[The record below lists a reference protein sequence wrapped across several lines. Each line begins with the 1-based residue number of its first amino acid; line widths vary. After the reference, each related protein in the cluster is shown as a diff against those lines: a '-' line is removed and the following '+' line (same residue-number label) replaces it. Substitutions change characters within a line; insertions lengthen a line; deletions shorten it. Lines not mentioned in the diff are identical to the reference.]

1 MEKQVIVAE
10 MVQSNKSENLVWH
23 VHVTG
28 TDNPELQ
35 GFCKNAYKAMRFAFV
50 LKQRAQCRIDDESL
64 QQLMLIHSLTKADT
78 AEHTE
83 PEPEV
88 SVPVGSADGESTP
101 KQRRTKRTKK
111 EKAAA

>member
-10 MVQSNKSENLVWH
+10 IVQSNKSENQVWY

-28 TDNPELQ
+28 TDSPELQ
-35 GFCKNAYKAMRFAFV
+35 GYCKNAYKAMRFAFI

-64 QQLMLIHSLTKADT
+64 QQLMLVHALTKAT
-78 AEHTE
+78 AEATTE
-83 PEPEV
+83 PQPEV
-88 SVPVGSADGESTP
+88 TVPVGSADGESTP

>member
-10 MVQSNKSENLVWH
+10 IVKSNKSENQVWY

-35 GFCKNAYKAMRFAFV
+35 GYCKNAYKAMRFAFI

-64 QQLMLIHSLTKADT
+64 QQLMLVHALTKACAEKDEEQQT
-78 AEHTE
+78 AEPAATV
-83 PEPEV
+83 PE
-88 SVPVGSADGESTP
+88 DKP

-111 EKAAA
+111 EKAAE